1 MRWQVDGLTEQMDTE
16 YGPLCMVY
24 KLSQSRPGEQQ
35 GVGGGGKVEK
45 SKEAAMSYK
54 ALVSTVRREGFIP
67 NEIKNH

>member
-1 MRWQVDGLTEQMDTE
+1 MRWRVDGLTEQMDTE
-16 YGPLCMVY
+16 YGPLGMVY
-24 KLSQSRPGEQQ
+24 KLSQSQPREQQ
-35 GVGGGGKVEK
+35 GMGGRGKVDN